1 MPRRTVPVAVVA
13 ALLVLVAACSP
24 APGAAT
30 PTVGTTATTGA
41 AIPLRV
47 LVTRLGGGGPVA
59 GASVCAARA
68 SSAAPSCV
76 TAGADGAATLF
87 GSAGTYFVRISGPA
101 EQRWQEATR
110 VADLASGP
118 AALWVELQPL
128 RRISGTIRDDGGRL
142 IAEAQAC
149 AHPAVDEATVCARSG
164 ANGAY
169 AIDVK
174 VGIYRLEASGP
185 PGGRLVSQWAR
196 GRAFLQEADVLDARN
211 ADVPDVDLD
220 LIRGQVLSGVV
231 TFGGT
236 VVEDAQVCLKTLA
249 APLPL
254 ECERTD
260 KQGRYAALREPGQ
273 YYVWTVPPA
282 NLRSVPQWYPGA
294 LTGIGASAVDLGA
307 DRRIDVALTGGTTIS
322 GTVRATDGEL
332 VVNALVCFDTPFPTG
347 RICRETGGDGR
358 YRITTRP
365 ETYVINVIPPD
376 HSDLMGEYWDHK
388 RTWSEGDTYDVGTRD
403 STLDLVV
410 RRGVIV
416 KGVVRNGR
424 GIGVAGGF
432 VGLWDDAGIAAATQ
446 TDADGRFEAVV
457 LPGRYR
463 MQTDPPFVGN
473 LVGKTG
479 QVDVPSLAEI
489 VVVLDDVAP

>member
-1 MPRRTVPVAVVA
+1 MPRRRTPLAA
-13 ALLVLVAACSP
+13 LSALLVLVSACS
-24 APGAAT
+24 APLQTAAPTVGVSPTSGAAT
-30 PTVGTTATTGA
+30 
-41 AIPLRV
+41 PLRV
-47 LVTRLGGGGPVA
+47 LVTRVEGGGPVA

-68 SSAAPSCV
+68 SSAAPSCA
-76 TAGADGAATLF
+76 TAGTDGEATLF
-87 GSAGTYFVRISGPA
+87 GSAGTYFVRISGPP

-128 RRISGTIRDDGGRL
+128 HRISGTIRDDSGRVVGD
-142 IAEAQAC
+142 AQAC
-149 AHPAVDEATVCARSG
+149 AHPAIGEATVCARSG

-174 VGIYRLEASGP
+174 AGIYRLEAGGP

-196 GRAFLQEADVLDARN
+196 GRAFLEEADVLDART

-231 TFGGT
+231 TFGGA
-236 VVEDAQVCLKTLA
+236 VVEAAQVCLRTLA

-260 KQGRYAALREPGQ
+260 KQGRFAALREPGQ

-282 NLRSVPQWYPGA
+282 DLRAVPQWYDGA
-294 LTGIGASAVDLGA
+294 LTGVGASVMDLST
-307 DRRIDVALTGGTTIS
+307 DRHLDVALTVGTTIS
-322 GTVRATDGEL
+322 GTVRASDGEL

-365 ETYVINVIPPD
+365 ETYVVNVIPPD
-376 HSDLMGEYWDHK
+376 HSDLIAEYWDRK
-388 RTWSEGDTYDVGTRD
+388 RTWPEADTYGVGSRD
-403 STLDLVV
+403 ATLDVVV

-424 GIGVAGGF
+424 GIGVAGGL
-432 VGLWDDAGIAAATQ
+432 VGLWDDAGIAAAVQ
-446 TDADGRFEAVV
+446 TDADGRWEAVV
-457 LPGRYR
+457 MPGHYR

-473 LVGKTG
+473 LVGQTG

-489 VVVLDDVAP
+489 AVVLNDVTP